1 MVSIVMPAYNAE
13 KTISAS
19 IDSVLSQTFPDWELL
34 VIDDCSEDH
43 TADIVKKL
51 LQKLP
56 PDTAGKLRLLENRE
70 NGGVS
75 EARNLG
81 IREARFPWIAFL
93 DSDDLWKPEKLEKQ
107 LQLLKEHP
115 EADILFTGS
124 AFINEEGRR
133 SGYTL
138 HVPKEIRYRKLLP
151 QNLISCSSALI
162 RRELLIRHPFGHD
175 EMHEDFLLWLT
186 LLREGHRAF
195 GVDEPLRV
203 YRVSSSSK
211 SGNKLRAARMTWQ
224 VYRRMGLG
232 LPEAFFY
239 LWIYT
244 FRNLRKYRGI
254 RKGFPQ

>member
-1 MVSIVMPAYNAE
+1 MPE
-13 KTISAS
+13 
-19 IDSVLSQTFPDWELL
+19 
-34 VIDDCSEDH
+34 
-43 TADIVKKL
+43 
-51 LQKLP
+51 
-56 PDTAGKLRLLENRE
+56 
-70 NGGVS
+70 
-75 EARNLG
+75 
-81 IREARFPWIAFL
+81 
-93 DSDDLWKPEKLEKQ
+93 
-107 LQLLKEHP
+107 
-115 EADILFTGS
+115 
-124 AFINEEGRR
+124 
-133 SGYTL
+133 
-138 HVPKEIRYRKLLP
+138 EIRYQKLLP
-151 QNLISCSSALI
+151 QNLISCSSALV

-195 GVDEPLRV
+195 GVDEPLLA